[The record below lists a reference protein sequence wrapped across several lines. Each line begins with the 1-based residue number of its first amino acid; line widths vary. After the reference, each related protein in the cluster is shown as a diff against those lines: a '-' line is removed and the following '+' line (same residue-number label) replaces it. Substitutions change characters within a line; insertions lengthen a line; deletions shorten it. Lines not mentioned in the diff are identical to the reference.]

1 MTQNNLPVMTSPTS
15 GAQLVSNLEDWR
27 DSLHSMHSGTVR
39 PDYVLPQMMWID
51 TSATPWVLKVF
62 QGSDDIIMGTLD
74 PTTLNFT
81 PSSLSVAYS
90 AFPIGIPF
98 QIIHSSLIPSN
109 AGQSKFIILSAGQTD
124 PGGYNEG
131 LITQSVAGTF
141 PTNTAVGTISVGPL
155 TGATIELVNTT
166 RRSLRG
172 GTSFNEVEND
182 QMQVITGKTG
192 RNLFL
197 GLSALT
203 EGALSA
209 PDAGDSINYTV
220 NPGNPTRNIEF
231 NSANSPNARTGTYTR
246 PRGWANPYY
255 MKIVQ

>member
-1 MTQNNLPVMTSPTS
+1 MTQTNLPVMTSPTS

-27 DSLHSMHSGTVR
+27 DALHSMHSGTVR
-39 PDYVLPQMMWID
+39 PSYVLPQMMWID
-51 TSATPWVLKVF
+51 TSTTPWVLKVF

-74 PTTLNFT
+74 PTTLDFT

-131 LITQSVAGTF
+131 LITQSVSGSF

-166 RRSLRG
+166 QRSLRG

-182 QMQVITGKTG
+182 QIQNITGTIENFVGFSTG
-192 RNLFL
+192 
-197 GLSALT
+197 GSS
-203 EGALSA
+203 GALSRTITT
-209 PDAGDSINYTV
+209 PYTTAGASTSGSVITI
-220 NPGNPTRNIEF
+220 GF
-231 NSANSPNARTGTYTR
+231 NASTSPNARTGTYTR

>member
-1 MTQNNLPVMTSPTS
+1 MTQTNLPVMTSPTS

-27 DSLHSMHSGTVR
+27 DALHSMHSGTVR
-39 PDYVLPQMMWID
+39 PDYVVPQMMWID

-74 PTTLNFT
+74 PTTLDFT

-131 LITQSVAGTF
+131 LITQSVSGSF

-166 RRSLRG
+166 QRSLRG

-182 QMQVITGKTG
+182 QIQNLTGSIGRIPFLTGAITDGVFSRTAGGNLAWSGTG
-192 RNLFL
+192 
-197 GLSALT
+197 STA
-203 EGALSA
+203 
-209 PDAGDSINYTV
+209 NYHVDIDT
-220 NPGNPTRNIEF
+220 
-231 NSANSPNARTGTYTR
+231 SLQARTGTYTR

>member
-1 MTQNNLPVMTSPTS
+1 MTQTNLPVMVSPTS

-27 DSLHSMHSGTVR
+27 DALHSMHSGTVR
-39 PDYVLPQMMWID
+39 PDYVVPQMMWID

-74 PTTLNFT
+74 PTTLDFT

-131 LITQSVAGTF
+131 LITQSVSGSF

-166 RRSLRG
+166 QRSLRG

-182 QMQVITGKTG
+182 QIQNLTGTLNSVWGVTQIGTG
-192 RNLFL
+192 AFSTAQDNANQNRAST
-197 GLSALT
+197 G
-203 EGALSA
+203 
-209 PDAGDSINYTV
+209 TV
-220 NPGNPTRNIEF
+220 NGNYNVTF
-231 NSANSPNARTGTYTR
+231 NASNSPNARTGTYTR